1 MRPIVDYAHSKGLT
15 FGLYT
20 CAGNATCA
28 GARPGSNRH
37 WTDDAKVMAEWTVD
51 YVKVRPMHCPF
62 QTSLSHQSSMGCLSR
77 DTLVVHPAT
86 WLDGLVLRRRP

>member
-1 MRPIVDYAHSKGLT
+1 MHFPNGMRPIVDYAHSKGLT

-51 YVKVRPMHCPF
+51 YVKVRPMHCPL
-62 QTSLSHQSSMGCLSR
+62 QTSLSVPKYC
-77 DTLVVHPAT
+77 
-86 WLDGLVLRRRP
+86 GLPGP